1 MNAKMTN
8 VPRRKIVAM
17 ALATTGCLLLAACGG
32 GSSNNAAAA
41 AGSTANV
48 AADGVNPADV
58 ANPAAASDPCSLLT
72 QAEVETAVGQHLSAG
87 LSDPT
92 LGDCSWSSSDFTAN
106 VDLTVSTWSA
116 IQTAA
121 TANGHTPDPIPG
133 IGDEALNNDGLL
145 SVRSGDTGFLLTIGG
160 PTIDS
165 SPDSGLAQEEVLAA
179 AVLGR
184 I

>member
-48 AADGVNPADV
+48 A

-165 SPDSGLAQEEVLAA
+165 SPDSGLAQE
-179 AVLGR
+179 
-184 I
+184 